1 MQQPHHSAAVLLPR
15 AAHIQVANECRR
27 AHVRLGMTCCAPQ
40 VNVIHVPDKEKT
52 TCPMYFKLPPAA
64 SSSARSAAM
73 NLSSAATEGGGAG
86 AWDALAA
93 GCLSSSGRPKGA
105 KKLGKRGWSW
115 KDGSTRIQ
123 GQFSIAGRVA
133 NHTML
138 IWRQPHLRP
147 LSEASSTAA
156 L

>member
-1 MQQPHHSAAVLLPR
+1 MQQPHRSAAVLLPR
-15 AAHIQVANECRR
+15 TAHIQVANECRR
-27 AHVRLGMTCCAPQ
+27 AYVRLGMTCCAPQ

-52 TCPMYFKLPPAA
+52 TCPMYFKPPPAA

-73 NLSSAATEGGGAG
+73 KLSSAAHSRRRSRGV
-86 AWDALAA
+86 
-93 GCLSSSGRPKGA
+93 GCACCWLPVELGMA
-105 KKLGKRGWSW
+105 KRRQKTWQKGWSW

-133 NHTML
+133 NHAML